1 MFHGTKGTLYVNRSF
16 YRVIPERGGGLEP
29 VEVKSSNN
37 SNDAH
42 WANFLEC
49 IKTRQKPTSDIE
61 TCFRTTAACILGNVS
76 LSSKL
81 RLDWDDKAHTVRQKE
96 ARRLLAY
103 NYRKPW
109 KLAV

>member
-16 YRVIPERGGGLEP
+16 YRVMPEKGSGLAAED
-29 VEVKSSNN
+29 VKSSNN

-76 LSSKL
+76 LRSKL
-81 RLDWDDKAHTVRQKE
+81 RLDWDDKARTVRQKE
-96 ARRLLAY
+96 ARKLLAFH
-103 NYRKPW
+103 YRKPW
-109 KLAV
+109 KLVV